1 MEAVN
6 DAPYLRNRPETFVH
20 SADVI
25 LKLDSG
31 DRLPA
36 HSALLSDVLSDMLS
50 LNRSGESHVQVLPFP
65 DCTLDAALTFLN
77 CIYASC
83 KGEMVSV
90 EGAKT
95 VAVLANKFGMK
106 GILKDID
113 IFLADKAASDG
124 SSSVL
129 WVIHKN
135 MP

>member
-6 DAPYLRNRPETFVH
+6 DAPYLRDRSESFVE

-36 HSALLSDVLSDMLS
+36 HSVVLSLHSDILSDMLS
-50 LNRSGESHVQVLPFP
+50 LNRSGVSHVQVLPFP
-65 DCTLDAALTFLN
+65 DCTLDAALTLLD

-83 KGEMVSV
+83 KGNMVSV

-95 VAVLANKFGMK
+95 VA
-106 GILKDID
+106 
-113 IFLADKAASDG
+113 
-124 SSSVL
+124 
-129 WVIHKN
+129 
-135 MP
+135 